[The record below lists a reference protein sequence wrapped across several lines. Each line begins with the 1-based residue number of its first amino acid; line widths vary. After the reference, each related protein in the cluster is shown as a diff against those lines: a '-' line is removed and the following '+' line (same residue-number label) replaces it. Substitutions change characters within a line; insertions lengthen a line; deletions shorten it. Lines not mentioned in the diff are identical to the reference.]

1 MCEHGWPLLG
11 CADGHEGHRPIDPD
25 FCLHPRVPPKTR
37 GPHRGTCPPRWGW
50 RRRVTPPRDLAVEP
64 GDWLG
69 SIAALRDE
77 GCEVFDF
84 LTAVDRGQVIE
95 VVVRVMNPATKA
107 ATMVW
112 TTVPADAAELAS
124 LSEHYLGATW
134 CERETAEMFGV
145 RFMGLADQRPLLL
158 RARLGRPPLLKESVL
173 VARAVREWP
182 GAAQA
187 TDDGRQGGNP
197 SRRRQLPPGVPD
209 DFLRPDRSGL
219 DQSAGTT

>member
-1 MCEHGWPLLG
+1 M
-11 CADGHEGHRPIDPD
+11 
-25 FCLHPRVPPKTR
+25 
-37 GPHRGTCPPRWGW
+37 
-50 RRRVTPPRDLAVEP
+50 TPPRDLAVEP

-95 VVVRVMNPATKA
+95 VVVRLMNPATKA

-209 DFLRPDRSGL
+209 DFLRPDRSSL